1 MELIGHAVR
10 IRPEH
15 LRAYEALGFSEESS
29 GVIVAMMPPD
39 RVRVDWG
46 GDLGL
51 MSGVLIDR
59 LELV

>member
-1 MELIGHAVR
+1 MELIGHTVR

-15 LRAYEALGFSEESS
+15 LQAYEALGFSDESR
-29 GVIVAMMPPD
+29 GVIVAMMPAG

-46 GDLGL
+46 GELGL